1 MTAQSE
7 ARPRRVSRFWPALT
21 ATPTTVALVT
31 IIGLLLVFQFGNN
44 NYLQDIVA
52 FTCVYAIG
60 CLGLNAAQGNAGLF
74 SMAFAAFMAV
84 GAYTT
89 AVLTTKHG
97 VNPLLAMFAGV
108 ACAVVLAAIFSL
120 PTLRM
125 GQLYMAIATIA
136 LVQIVSGLIVSIPK
150 VTNGVNGISGIPPF
164 GVGSAHATTPR
175 SFAAVAVVIMGLL
188 GIAEALLLRA
198 RPGREYRAIRED
210 DLAAAGL
217 GVPVLR
223 TRTLAFLVHAAY
235 SAVAGAVFAW
245 TYLFIDPTAFTLDAS
260 VFVIVML
267 VLGGSGSVLGA
278 ILGAVILESVQE
290 GAKFSLQYSEL
301 LYGAVIVVV
310 ALLFPG
316 GLAGIGQQLWNSRVV
331 NRFARPRGATLAV
344 APVQDKR
351 FRPMLFGFGAS
362 DGAVASP
369 TTPGPTGDDVAH
381 SLVAAGIS
389 KRFGGLQALDDV
401 SLTVNSGTVH
411 ALIGPNGSG
420 KSTLINVLSG
430 VIQPEGGRVLVDDAD
445 VTGVSRHRLVDLG
458 ISRTYQNGRL
468 FAELSVMENLEIAT
482 DHRRRNPGPLGRIA
496 QGSGAN
502 AAWSSFI
509 LDYVGIGDLG
519 ARRAKDLGF
528 GNQRRLEMARAL
540 ALDPDFLLLDEPAAG
555 LSASERGELDQMIR
569 ELRAAGMALLVVEH
583 TMPLVMAVADT
594 ISVLDFGQLIAVGTP
609 AEIQRHDKVISA
621 YLGTSA

>member
-1 MTAQSE
+1 VTALSE
-7 ARPRRVSRFWPALT
+7 ARPARVSRLWPALT
-21 ATPTTVALVT
+21 ATPTAVAVVTV
-31 IIGLLLVFQFGNN
+31 IGLLLVFQFGNN

-97 VNPLLAMFAGV
+97 VNPLMAMLAGV

-136 LVQIVSGLIVSIPK
+136 LVEIVAGLITAIPK
-150 VTNGVNGISGIPPF
+150 VTNGVNGISNIPPF

-175 SFAAVAVVIMGLL
+175 SFAAVAVVIMGVL

-217 GVPVLR
+217 GIPVLR

-316 GLAGIGQQLWNSRVV
+316 GLAGIGQQVWNSSLVS
-331 NRFARPRGATLAV
+331 RFARTPSVPPGPPVEGKRLRPLLLAADTAGGGAVPHPATE
-344 APVQDKR
+344 PN
-351 FRPMLFGFGAS
+351 G
-362 DGAVASP
+362 DGAP
-369 TTPGPTGDDVAH
+369 H
-381 SLVAAGIS
+381 SLAASGIS

-401 SLTVNSGTVH
+401 SLTVDSGTVH

-420 KSTLINVLSG
+420 KSTFINVVSG
-430 VIQPEGGRVLVDDAD
+430 VIRPDAGRVLVGEVD
-445 VTGVSRHRLVDLG
+445 VTSASRHRLVDLG

-482 DHRRRNPGPLGRIA
+482 DHRRRSPGPLGRIA
-496 QGSGAN
+496 PASGPKG
-502 AAWSSFI
+502 AWSSFI
-509 LDYVGIGDLG
+509 LDYVGIGDL
-519 ARRAKDLGF
+519 ATRRAKDLGF
-528 GNQRRLEMARAL
+528 GNQRRLELARAL

-569 ELRAAGMALLVVEH
+569 ELRAAGVGLLVVEH

-594 ISVLDFGQLIAVGTP
+594 ISVLDFGQLIAAGTP

-621 YLGTSA
+621 YLGTGA

>member
-1 MTAQSE
+1 VTALSE
-7 ARPRRVSRFWPALT
+7 ARAARVSRFWPALT
-21 ATPTTVALVT
+21 STPTAVAVVTV
-31 IIGLLLVFQFGNN
+31 IGLLLVFQFGNN

-97 VNPLLAMFAGV
+97 VNPLLAMLAGV

-136 LVQIVSGLIVSIPK
+136 LVEIVGGVITAIPK
-150 VTNGVNGISGIPPF
+150 VTNGVNGISNIPPF

-175 SFAAVAVVIMGLL
+175 SFAAVAVVIMGVL

-217 GVPVLR
+217 GIPVLR

-245 TYLFIDPTAFTLDAS
+245 TYLFIDPTAFTLDVS

-316 GLAGIGQQLWNSRVV
+316 GLAGIGNQVWNSSLVSRYARTRAARV
-331 NRFARPRGATLAV
+331 PV
-344 APVQDKR
+344 APVEGKR
-351 FRPMLFGFGAS
+351 LRPLLL
-362 DGAVASP
+362 AVDTADVAAISR
-369 TTPGPTGDDVAH
+369 PTGEPNGHGAAH
-381 SLVAAGIS
+381 SLAASGIS

-401 SLTVNSGTVH
+401 SLTVESGTVH

-420 KSTLINVLSG
+420 KSTFINVVSG
-430 VIQPEGGRVLVDDAD
+430 VIRPDAGRVLVGDVD
-445 VTGVSRHRLVDLG
+445 VTSASRHRLVDLG

-482 DHRRRNPGPLGRIA
+482 DHRRRSPGPLGRIA
-496 QGSGAN
+496 PAAGSK
-502 AAWSSFI
+502 AAWSAFI
-509 LDYVGIGDLG
+509 LDYVGIGDL
-519 ARRAKDLGF
+519 ATRRAKDLGF
-528 GNQRRLEMARAL
+528 GNQRRLELARAL

-569 ELRAAGMALLVVEH
+569 ELRAAGVGLLVVEH

-594 ISVLDFGQLIAVGTP
+594 ISVLDFGQLIAAGTP

-621 YLGTSA
+621 YLGTGA